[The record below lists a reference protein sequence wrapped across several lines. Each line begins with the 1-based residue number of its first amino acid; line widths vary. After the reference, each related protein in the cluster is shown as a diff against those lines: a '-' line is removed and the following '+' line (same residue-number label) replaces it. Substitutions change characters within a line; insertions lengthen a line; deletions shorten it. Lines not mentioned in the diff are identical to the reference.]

1 MSRNNLILLLVLTVL
16 LSSCGKVPQA
26 GGEQQGSP
34 IAFSASDEAEGPL
47 NVDTDWSD
55 GPSFTTGLGYNTK
68 AAGEISTVDVLR
80 TGGFGVFACY
90 TGLYHYSESSVTSD
104 FMHNQEVS
112 WDGYG
117 WEYTPVKYWPNED
130 QHMVSFFAYA
140 PFSDGDP
147 DNSAEG
153 YCIPSFSHAKDF
165 TDPWILYR
173 LHPNPAKQV
182 DLLYTVPILDQKK
195 PETTYKLPFTFKHA
209 LSCAGDKVSVS
220 LSDAV
225 KTRLEEMVTGP
236 DAEYSDV
243 QLLLT
248 GVTLECTLLE
258 KARLTLWNRG
268 QANWSFIAS
277 ETDLVQRSVPVFEGE
292 ELLYTVSTGAERS
305 WQEKGCGIYYIPL
318 ETSTPQ
324 TVSMHVSYIVRT
336 VSLGGSTFDFV
347 HSGDVVLTLNSYP
360 NAFSEGKKLDIHVTL
375 N

>member
-1 MSRNNLILLLVLTVL
+1 MSHRVNSIFRRTAILLLLAAL
-16 LSSCGKVPQA
+16 SCGKEEA
-26 GGEQQGSP
+26 GLSGGGRD
-34 IAFSASDEAEGPL
+34 AVGFSAGTSGTRA
-47 NVDTDWSD
+47 V
-55 GPSFTTGLGYNTK
+55 
-68 AAGEISTVDVLR
+68 GEINDIAVD
-80 TGGFGVFACY
+80 GFSFGVFSY
-90 TGLYHYSESSVTSD
+90 NTGHYRYADNSVNPN
-104 FMHNQEVS
+104 FMYNQQVTYS
-112 WDGYG
+112 GDK

-173 LHPNPAKQV
+173 LHPNPPKQV
-182 DLLYTVPILDQKK
+182 DLLYAVPILDQKK